1 MKGLTRLWRER
12 GWVSISATEYA
23 TLWHTHGGS
32 VITHPDI
39 VERLAGLA
47 GIPVRYLGWYS
58 QDMLVAAVP
67 CWGRYLAL
75 SKEGLKKHRQKGL
88 FDLGNAE
95 VILPAAPGAGAIL
108 RQRARYLGEPN
119 IRGFRG
125 LGLQSEA
132 LMLAREPEA
141 LSKKFRYNQRRE
153 LRLLE
158 ESGGELRPI
167 QDQSPEELAHIY
179 ADLFQRRWQ
188 SSVPAA
194 AHLPRVLELMH
205 PYMTGHV
212 AYLEHVP
219 VAIQVLYR
227 VESPE
232 WVSVEYIN
240 GGVDPASRDFSP
252 GSVLS
257 YVNVLQAW
265 AEARALGK
273 TLRYSFGRA
282 DREYKERW
290 CHKHAVYQV

>member
-1 MKGLTRLWRER
+1 MIGLLRYWRER
-12 GWVSISATEYA
+12 GWAPITPTEYA
-23 TLWHTHGGS
+23 SLWQAHGGS
-32 VITHPDI
+32 VITHPQV

-47 GIPVRYLGWYS
+47 GIPVRYLGWHS
-58 QDMLVAAVP
+58 HGELVAAVP

-75 SKEGLKKHRQKGL
+75 SKEGLKKHHRKGL

-95 VILPAAPGAGAIL
+95 VILPAAAGAGAIL
-108 RQRARYLGEPN
+108 RQRASYLGEPN
-119 IRGFRG
+119 ADGFVG
-125 LGLQSEA
+125 LDLQPQA

-158 ESGGELRPI
+158 ESGGMLKPVLEHAPDELTR
-167 QDQSPEELAHIY
+167 IY

-188 SSVPAA
+188 FPVPAA
-194 AHLPRVLELMH
+194 AHLPEVLKLMH
-205 PYMTGHV
+205 PFMTGQV
-212 AYLEHVP
+212 AYLGDAP
-219 VAIQVLYR
+219 IAIQILYR
-227 VESPE
+227 VESPK
-232 WVSVEYIN
+232 WVSIEYIN
-240 GGVDPASRDFSP
+240 GGVDPQQRDFSP

-257 YVNVLQAW
+257 FVNTQAAW

-290 CHKHAVYQV
+290 CHKRAVYQV